1 MTKQKEE
8 YILMKKYHVLY
19 NPQAGRGAG
28 EQEASKLKEFL
39 GEIAVTDVTKVED
52 YATFLAEIPAG
63 DEVVLC
69 GGDGTLNCFVN
80 KAGEALLTRDIYYHA
95 CGSGNDFLR
104 DAEQNEQGL
113 VALKGYVEKLPKVS
127 VNGKEYAFI
136 NGVGYGID
144 GYCCEEGD
152 KLRQKTDKPI
162 NYAGIAIKGLLFHYK
177 RTNATVVVDGK
188 EYTFKNVW
196 LAPTMNGKY
205 YGGGMIPCPEQT
217 RESETLSVL
226 IFHGKSKLKTLMI
239 FPSIFKG
246 EHVKKKKNVTVLKG
260 KEITVKFNE
269 PRTLQIDGETIF
281 NVSEY
286 TARK

>member
-1 MTKQKEE
+1 
-8 YILMKKYHVLY
+8 MKKYHVLY
-19 NPQAGRGAG
+19 NPHAGRGTG
-28 EQEASKLKEFL
+28 EAETEKLKEVL
-39 GEIAVTDVTKVED
+39 GEIAVTDVTKMED
-52 YATFLAEIPAG
+52 YTAFLAEIPAE
-63 DEVVLC
+63 DELVLC

-80 KAGEALLTRDIYYHA
+80 QAGEAVLTRDIYYHA

-113 VALKGYVEKLPKVS
+113 VALRPYVEKLPKVS
-127 VNGKEYAFI
+127 VNGKDYAFI

-152 KLRQKTDKPI
+152 KLRQTTDKPI
-162 NYAGIAIKGLLFHYK
+162 NYAGIAVKGLLFHYK
-177 RTNATVVVDGK
+177 PTEATVIVDGQ

-205 YGGGMIPCPEQT
+205 YGGGMIPCPEQS
-217 RESETLSVL
+217 RGDDTLSVL

-239 FPSIFKG
+239 FPAIFKG

>member
-1 MTKQKEE
+1 
-8 YILMKKYHVLY
+8 MKKYHVLY
-19 NPQAGRGAG
+19 NPQAGRGTG
-28 EQEASKLKEFL
+28 EQEAGKLKEVL
-39 GEIAVTDVTKVED
+39 DEIAVTDVTKIED
-52 YATFLAEIPAG
+52 YSAFFTSIPA
-63 DEVVLC
+63 EEEIVLC
-69 GGDGTLNCFVN
+69 GGDGTLNRFVN
-80 KAGEALLTRDIYYHA
+80 NVGEAIASRESYYYA

-104 DAEQNEQGL
+104 DAVQDERGM
-113 VALKGYVEKLPKVS
+113 VALKPYVEHLPTVC
-127 VNGKEYAFI
+127 VNGKEYTFI

-144 GYCCEEGD
+144 GYCCEVGD
-152 KLRQKTDKPI
+152 KLRAQTEKPI
-162 NYAGIAIKGLLFHYK
+162 NYAGIAVKGLLFHYK
-177 RTNATVVVDGK
+177 PTRAMVIVDGK

-205 YGGGMIPCPEQT
+205 YGGGMIPCPEQSRT
-217 RESETLSVL
+217 DDSLSVL

-269 PRTLQIDGETIF
+269 PRTLQIDGETVF
-281 NVSEY
+281 GVSEY